1 MPQTMLKEMLASLC
15 RSGVEFCHS
24 VYPESGQVR
33 GIDSSVSC
41 KTDISGFDKNIA
53 GDQRFQQKPE
63 GNHPYYSPER
73 HPRHIEIFF
82 PVRGIVDFQING
94 TWHLLKEN
102 KVHIV
107 LPNTL
112 HTERHSEGHPYMLF
126 WVTSLP
132 SSLTLH
138 RTEYSPV
145 SGYSQSACRIIITPP
160 KAKALWKAGLQPE
173 IDEPLYF
180 SLLIQCLND
189 AVHTMQ
195 SGQQMVDYHNAVL
208 SQIREYM
215 DENFQNP
222 ITLDELAQMAHFSP
236 VYLNSIFRKRYGI
249 SLHKYLSSL
258 RIRESV
264 RLLKAG
270 VSPGETAQKVGFS
283 DQRYFSRFFRKF
295 KGVAPSQ
302 YQRTEKK

>member
-1 MPQTMLKEMLASLC
+1 MPQTILKEMLVSLC
-15 RSGVEFCHS
+15 RSGVEFCHPM
-24 VYPESGQVR
+24 YPESGHVR

-41 KTDISGFDKNIA
+41 KTDISGFDKNIV
-53 GDQRFQQKPE
+53 GDQRFQQKP
-63 GNHPYYSPER
+63 GGSHPYYSQER

-102 KVHIV
+102 KVHIL

-112 HTERHSEGHPYMLF
+112 HTERHFEGRPYLLF

-138 RTEYSPV
+138 RTEYSPA

-160 KAKALWKAGLQPE
+160 QAKALWKAGLQQK

-189 AVHTMQ
+189 AVHTMH
-195 SGQQMVDYHNAVL
+195 SGQQTVDYHNAVL
-208 SQIREYM
+208 SQIC
-215 DENFQNP
+215 
-222 ITLDELAQMAHFSP
+222 
-236 VYLNSIFRKRYGI
+236 
-249 SLHKYLSSL
+249 
-258 RIRESV
+258 
-264 RLLKAG
+264 
-270 VSPGETAQKVGFS
+270 
-283 DQRYFSRFFRKF
+283 
-295 KGVAPSQ
+295 
-302 YQRTEKK
+302 